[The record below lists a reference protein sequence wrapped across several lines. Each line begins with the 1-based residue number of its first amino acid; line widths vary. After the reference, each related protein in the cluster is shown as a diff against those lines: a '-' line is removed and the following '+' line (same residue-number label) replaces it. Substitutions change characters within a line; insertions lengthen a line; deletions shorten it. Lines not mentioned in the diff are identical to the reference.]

1 MKASLRF
8 LSAVIAVLMII
19 TCLPAFIVAEEG
31 VFTDVKSSWYYDAV
45 MYAYENGLMTGTG
58 NGKFSPSANVTRAQM
73 VQILFNM
80 EGMDAEDYKGK
91 TGFSDS
97 DNAWYSPAVK
107 WAKESGVT
115 SGVTATAFAPN
126 KQMTRQEL
134 TQFIRAYSQFKGF
147 DVSGTAELNNF
158 EDSSKVAA
166 WALPAMKWAVAEGII
181 SGSRSGDKLCLN
193 PASTARRNELA
204 VLIMNYHKGFF
215 SAPLLRFA
223 AMSDVHI
230 GDTNTEESMRRTLR
244 YINSFGEM
252 DAFMFSGDL
261 TNTTASTGNAS
272 QIKDFDRI
280 FGEEVT
286 YDTSMVYSLGPS
298 HDLPYSSSGLECR
311 ALFNENLS
319 EKYFTEDITP
329 DDMEALGVRHSVVGG
344 YHFFS
349 VDHEGAGFYDEAWR
363 WLVSEIEK
371 AVAEDGEKPF
381 FVSTHVPDMPH
392 VTTLLSA
399 YPQAICFTGHVHNS
413 AAREDSIR
421 QDNGF
426 TNIHL
431 GGMNYY
437 RVDGYNRFNENPFLN
452 LGNIYE
458 FAQALLVEVYA
469 DNSVKLQRLDGY
481 NSALIGE
488 SWEVS
493 ADSFGRYTDARKNEP
508 LCSFDENAK
517 LEILAL
523 NDQYLKVSFD
533 AANPGAAGP
542 AQYYM
547 VEWLMPMFGNYEVV
561 EHFEISSQE
570 VFFNGKEI
578 PDLYY
583 TYTFES
589 DTFEDFAV
597 RVTAYDCWGG
607 SVNSLVYGLEGE
619 EFGDISVT
627 IRDFTPEEL
636 LTGMVTEGEEDI
648 EFSYGSTSSTSRFAE
663 GDSMAVR
670 FCPTVDFSDVEI
682 RCSSWGDTVG
692 TLVFDLYLWQGDYG
706 STVASAPVDSYTL
719 TGFKG
724 STVYNVF
731 DGSYAQGEYLIEI
744 TTPAPDEGVGI
755 YHYPINGNGDAY
767 ISYEN
772 GIEMDTYI
780 YLSWTNSKTCT
791 KPYLLLK

>member
-1 MKASLRF
+1 MKARPKF

-19 TCLPAFIVAEEG
+19 TSIPFYTVAEDT
-31 VFTDVKSSWYYDAV
+31 VFDDVKASWYYDAV
-45 MYAYENGLMTGTG
+45 MYVYENQLMTGTG
-58 NGKFSPSANVTRAQM
+58 SGKFSPTANVTRGQM

-80 EGMDAEDYKGK
+80 EGMNAEDYRGS
-91 TGFSDS
+91 TGFADS

-115 SGVTATAFAPN
+115 SGVTDTTFAPN
-126 KQMTRQEL
+126 KSMTRQEL
-134 TQFIRAYSQFKGF
+134 TQFMRAYSQFKGF
-147 DVSGTAELNNF
+147 NTDNSKELDGF
-158 EDSSKVAA
+158 EDSKTVAS
-166 WALPAMKWAVAEGII
+166 WALPAIKWAVAEGII
-181 SGSRSGDKLCLN
+181 SGSDKEGKLYLN
-193 PASTARRNELA
+193 PTNTARRNELA
-204 VLIMNYHKGFF
+204 VIIMNYHKGFF
-215 SAPLLRFA
+215 SGPVLRFA

-261 TNTTASTGNAS
+261 TNTTANTGKPT
-272 QIKDFDRI
+272 QIEKFDAI
-280 FGEEVT
+280 FDEEIS

-298 HDLPYSSSGLECR
+298 HDLPYSSSGLACR
-311 ALFNENLS
+311 ALFNENLN
-319 EKYFTEDITP
+319 EKYFNYDITP
-329 DDMEALGVRHSVVGG
+329 DDMAALGVRHSVIGG

-363 WLVSEIEK
+363 WLVSEIEA
-371 AVAEDGEKPF
+371 AVAQEPNKPF

-399 YPQAICFTGHVHNS
+399 YPQAICFTGHLHNS
-413 AAREDSIR
+413 VAREDSIR

-426 TNIHL
+426 TNVHL

-437 RVDGYNRFNENPFLN
+437 RVDGYNRFNDNPFLN
-452 LGNIYE
+452 LGNIYD
-458 FAQALLVEVYA
+458 FAQAVYVEVYA
-469 DNSVKLQRLDGY
+469 DNTVKLQRLDGY

-493 ADSFGRYTDARKNEP
+493 ADTLGRYTDQRKSDP
-508 LCSFDENAK
+508 LCSFDDDAK
-517 LEILAL
+517 LELLCL
-523 NDQYLKVSFD
+523 NDSYLKVSFD
-533 AANPGAAGP
+533 AATPGAAGP

-547 VEWLMPMFGNYEVV
+547 IEWLMPVFGTYTTV
-561 EHFEISSQE
+561 EHVELSSQE
-570 VFFNGKEI
+570 IFFNGSTI

-583 TYTFES
+583 SYTFES
-589 DTFEDFAV
+589 DTFEDFAI
-597 RVTAYDCWGG
+597 RVTAFDCWGQ

-619 EFGDISVT
+619 EYGDINVT
-627 IRDFTPEEL
+627 IRDFTPEEE
-636 LTGMVTEGEEDI
+636 LTGMVTEGEQDI
-648 EFSYGSTSSTSRFAE
+648 SFSYGDSNTSRFSK

-692 TLVFDLYLWQGDYG
+692 TLDFKLYLWQGDYG
-706 STVASAPVDSYTL
+706 STVASEPVDSYTL
-719 TGFKG
+719 TGYKG

-731 DGSYAQGEYLIEI
+731 DDNYAQGEYLVVI
-744 TTPAPDEGVGI
+744 TTPNADEGVGV

-767 ISYEN
+767 LSYEN
-772 GIEMDTYI
+772 GALMDTYI

-791 KPYLLLK
+791 KPYVPMK